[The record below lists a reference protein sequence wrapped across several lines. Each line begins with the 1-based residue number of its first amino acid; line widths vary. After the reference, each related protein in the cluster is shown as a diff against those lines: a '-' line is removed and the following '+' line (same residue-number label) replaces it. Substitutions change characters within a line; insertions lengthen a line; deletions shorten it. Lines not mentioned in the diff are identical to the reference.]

1 MAYRIVLRNG
11 RYVPQWGENGRWVD
25 APLTYATIGDAR
37 TVAVAGR
44 PGSVPDQVVEE
55 G

>member
-1 MAYRIVLRNG
+1 MSYRIVLRNG

-25 APLTYATIGDAR
+25 ADRTFATIPEAR
-37 TVAVAGR
+37 TVAQAGR
-44 PGSVPDQVVEE
+44 PGAVADVVVEE